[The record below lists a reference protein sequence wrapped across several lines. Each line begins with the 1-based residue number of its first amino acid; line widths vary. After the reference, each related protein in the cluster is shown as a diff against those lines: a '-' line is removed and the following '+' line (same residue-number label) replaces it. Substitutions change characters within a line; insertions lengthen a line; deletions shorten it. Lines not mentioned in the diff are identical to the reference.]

1 MRTEITWR
9 QLKNWPTDRE
19 RTPVDARRDGPF
31 KAKYNTLR
39 RDLDDELF
47 RVGARETTVELDVQ
61 TQAAFSRVNGEPL
74 VDMRMRS
81 PAVVLRY
88 VNEAGTLLTF
98 ACDRFHLWTD
108 NLRAISLTLH
118 DLRRIERYETTAK
131 GQQYSGWAQLPAST
145 GSTLSTEEAA
155 QFLAQHAKGIT
166 AREMLDSPTMARDA
180 LRQVQNKLHPQN
192 GGRSG
197 DFAQATDA
205 GRTLAAH
212 HGLAKL

>member
-1 MRTEITWR
+1 MRAEITWR
-9 QLKNWPTDRE
+9 PMKNWPADRPHTDAAE
-19 RTPVDARRDGPF
+19 RRDGPF
-31 KAKYNTLR
+31 KVKYNNLR

-47 RVGARETTVELDVQ
+47 RVGARETTIELDVQ
-61 TQAAFSRVNGEPL
+61 SGAAFSRVNGEPL

-81 PAVVLRY
+81 PAVVVRY

-118 DLRRIERYETTAK
+118 DLRRIDRYETTAK
-131 GQQYSGWAQLPAST
+131 GQQYRGWAQLPSST

-155 QFLAQHAKGIT
+155 KFLESHAKEIT
-166 AREMLDSPTMARDA
+166 AREILDSPTMARDA
-180 LRQVQNKLHPQN
+180 LRQTQNKLHPQN

-212 HGLAKL
+212 HGVPKL